1 MDSLTDRFQK
11 EVFLPYLDLLKSGY
25 RFHSSFIHAKVM
37 WEEKLTADE
46 LVKGPYLEK
55 SQIYQEGR
63 PLNGLQLHEK
73 TKASIHKR
81 LGGRNLWEHQTD
93 ALNLILREMNAVI
106 ATGTSS
112 GKTLCYQI
120 PILDD
125 LVRDPSP
132 GLRAVIIY
140 PLNALVNDQLTEWE
154 QMLAD
159 YPQIRF
165 ARFTGQTP
173 NEQSDYVA
181 TLRETFREDLSEQGL
196 PEPELQQRVK
206 RRLDERL
213 SNDPE

>member
-140 PLNALVNDQLTEWE
+140 PLNALVNDQLTEWNRCLRTTRKYDLRDLLGKP
-154 QMLAD
+154 QMSRATTL
-159 YPQIRF
+159 QHLERRSERIC
-165 ARFTGQTP
+165 
-173 NEQSDYVA
+173 QSKD
-181 TLRETFREDLSEQGL
+181 FPSQNCSK
-196 PEPELQQRVK
+196 ELNGAWM
-206 RRLDERL
+206 
-213 SNDPE
+213 SG